1 MNEPMTSA
9 AAPADTF
16 YDMTE
21 VHEAMANPL
30 YRTSARYRDEV
41 AAKLARS
48 QQAGTVG
55 RIAERITP
63 ERRSYTINVSNT
75 DEGHYGHA
83 QPLPNPPAS
92 PFGMTVGT
100 FKNLDEIT
108 AAMNADSYRDPS
120 YRRAVLQRIQRSI
133 REQTLDNAALAQ
145 VAVWAA
151 EADGQGGL

>member
-1 MNEPMTSA
+1 MSEPTTPA

-55 RIAERITP
+55 RIAERITTD
-63 ERRSYTINVSNT
+63 RRTYTVYASNT
-75 DEGHYGHA
+75 EEGLYGYA
-83 QPLPNPPAS
+83 QPLPKPPS
-92 PFGMTVGT
+92 PFGMDVGA
-100 FKNLDEIT
+100 FKNLDEIA
-108 AAMNADSYRDPS
+108 AAMSADSYRDPS

-133 REQTLDNAALAQ
+133 REQTLDEAALAQ
-145 VAVWAA
+145 VARWAA
-151 EADGQGGL
+151 EAEVEVAA